1 MSASVSGRLPPR
13 SRDDFRVVFAMTV
26 WSAITLIAAVLIS
39 RRVGGA
45 FRADMG
51 AVAPC
56 LAATA
61 AVLFSLVANALWCAA
76 NSTASGRNQ
85 IVASAV
91 TLIPPL
97 ALAAA
102 LWTSPSAF
110 IGGYLAALFVLS
122 ALATIVIRDLSPSA
136 AGRTRRFRT
145 DMRKEPV
152 PSPITDQRAGYPP
165 RGDAAGASCPLDGA
179 PEASDSLA
187 VDERIDEEA
196 GEGDPSILQWMTR
209 RQLADGAEA
218 VEGSVRIHFGPGER
232 SAVAHVSFIPPLS
245 DRPRAECQVL
255 ADFDGRVR
263 IGVAQAYGLRIE
275 GAPLRIRL
283 PRNQHRRRVLRQRPR
298 RPKRG
303 GLSRQAEHVKSGEA
317 VKGGKLT
324 FLWPMRPLD
333 DRSRGTLF

>member
-122 ALATIVIRDLSPSA
+122 ALATIVIRDLSPRRSRPHA
-136 AGRTRRFRT
+136 TVPNGHAERTGAFANHGPESGVPAPRRCGRSVVSAGRGT
-145 DMRKEPV
+145 
-152 PSPITDQRAGYPP
+152 
-165 RGDAAGASCPLDGA
+165 
-179 PEASDSLA
+179 
-187 VDERIDEEA
+187 
-196 GEGDPSILQWMTR
+196 
-209 RQLADGAEA
+209 
-218 VEGSVRIHFGPGER
+218 
-232 SAVAHVSFIPPLS
+232 
-245 DRPRAECQVL
+245 
-255 ADFDGRVR
+255 
-263 IGVAQAYGLRIE
+263 
-275 GAPLRIRL
+275 
-283 PRNQHRRRVLRQRPR
+283 
-298 RPKRG
+298 G
-303 GLSRQAEHVKSGEA
+303 G
-317 VKGGKLT
+317 
-324 FLWPMRPLD
+324 
-333 DRSRGTLF
+333 